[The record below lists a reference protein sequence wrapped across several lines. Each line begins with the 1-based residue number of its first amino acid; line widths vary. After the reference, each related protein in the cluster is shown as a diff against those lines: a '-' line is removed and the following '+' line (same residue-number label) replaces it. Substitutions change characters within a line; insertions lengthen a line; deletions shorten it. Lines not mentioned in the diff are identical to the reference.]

1 LYVFGDHADPVAS
14 DLEETATHQK
24 PSNTPAPADPE
35 GAAAEQCHERGV
47 PGKNT
52 YFSVERRRHNGI
64 GVAVEHSR
72 LGGDDRDTHHELASF
87 LPFST
92 ASSMPPTM

>member
-1 LYVFGDHADPVAS
+1 VFGDHPDPVAC

-24 PSNTPAPADPE
+24 LRNAAGAANPE
-35 GAAAEQCHERGV
+35 GTAAKQCHERRV

-52 YFSVERRRHNGI
+52 HFSVKRRRHDGVGI
-64 GVAVEHSR
+64 GVEHSR

-87 LPFST
+87 LAFST

>member
-1 LYVFGDHADPVAS
+1 MFGDHPDPVAS
-14 DLEETATHQK
+14 DLEKTATHQK
-24 PSNTPAPADPE
+24 LRNAASAADPK
-35 GAAAEQCHERGV
+35 GAAAKQCHERGV

-52 YFSVERRRHNGI
+52 YFSVKRRRYHGV

-72 LGGDDRDTHHELASF
+72 LGGDDRDTHHALASF
-87 LPFST
+87 LAFST